1 MTQSKNAVAK
11 YAHDTN
17 IRVRSRFEFQ
27 VEHSN
32 QRKIL
37 TIDQKRIF
45 YFFPTPYQ
53 NFEQSQ
59 QKLGTVLENKKYFN
73 NIMPNLYN
81 LKRFLMNMPR
91 GLLS

>member
-32 QRKIL
+32 QRTIL

-59 QKLGTVLENKKYFN
+59 QKLDTVLENKVFMYFKKFSKYFI
-73 NIMPNLYN
+73 NIMPNLY
-81 LKRFLMNMPR
+81 KK
-91 GLLS
+91 S